1 MGAVEWLS
9 CHKQIL
15 ALLFAAVASLTVA
28 KVCLAKRPKFVL
40 EAGPWLTQKILSPT
54 SGVPTTSTSVVRN
67 MSLLYRLPNHT
78 TPISY
83 DVFLYPNLETGL
95 YKGTVKALVSVGEE
109 TSDIKFHNNGL
120 NISCVAIG
128 GELAKWSSDKKHELV
143 IAAKKDGSKIGVG
156 EVSLV
161 VEYSGDM
168 RNRIVGLYQSTY
180 TDANGRK
187 R

>member
-1 MGAVEWLS
+1 MGVVKWLYW
-9 CHKQIL
+9 HKQIL
-15 ALLFAAVASLTVA
+15 ALLFAAVVTAQPFLNHKTSA
-28 KVCLAKRPKFVL
+28 
-40 EAGPWLTQKILSPT
+40 QQILSPR
-54 SGVPTTSTSVVRN
+54 VLRTTSSTSLVRN
-67 MSLLYRLPNHT
+67 MSSLYRLPNYI

-95 YKGTVKALVSVGEE
+95 YKGTVKALVSVWKW

-120 NISCVAIG
+120 NVSSVAID

-143 IAAKKDGSKIGVG
+143 IAAKKDGSKIEVG